1 MKYII
6 PLLLLYSCSTT
17 NKHKE
22 IRKSTIDSLSVVKI
36 DSNHSKTVDST
47 NVKRDNTVTVK
58 ETEGNYTK
66 ETVIEFDNTK
76 IASPLLTDSAIK
88 KAWEDGKPYTTEIIA
103 EDYFPVFLSR
113 PVKKITIKETGIK
126 KTKETTVADKNDSTN
141 VKKTDSGN
149 LTKDV
154 KTNLVK
160 TETVK
165 KKEVERTSYW
175 GWLWL
180 LLLIPAYIVYRYWDK
195 IKPYLKIV

>member
-22 IRKSTIDSLSVVKI
+22 IKKSTIDSVSVVKI
-36 DSNHSKTVDST
+36 DSSHSKTIDST
-47 NVKRDNTVTVK
+47 NVKKDNTVTVK

-66 ETVIEFDNTK
+66 ETVIEFDTV
-76 IASPLLTDSAIK
+76 ASTLKTYRAETSNVITQPSLS
-88 KAWEDGKPYTTEIIA
+88 EIIDA
-103 EDYFPVFLSR
+103 SDYFR
-113 PVKKITIKETGIK
+113 PIKKITIKETGVK
-126 KTKETTVADKNDSTN
+126 KTKETIVADKNDSTN
-141 VKKTDSGN
+141 VKKTDTGN

-160 TETVK
+160 TETIK
-165 KKEVERTSYW
+165 NKEVERTSYW

-180 LLLIPAYIVYRYWDK
+180 LLLIPAYLIYRNWPK
-195 IKPYLKIV
+195 IKLFFKFI

>member
-22 IRKSTIDSLSVVKI
+22 IKKSIIDSVSVVKI
-36 DSNHSKTVDST
+36 DSSHSNTIDST
-47 NVKRDNTVTVK
+47 NVKKDNTVTVK

-66 ETVIEFDNTK
+66 ETVIEFD
-76 IASPLLTDSAIK
+76 
-88 KAWEDGKPYTTEIIA
+88 TTRLNISNWPVTP
-103 EDYFPVFLSR
+103 EDYL
-113 PVKKITIKETGIK
+113 PVKSGAITKITIKETGVK
-126 KTKETTVADKNDSTN
+126 KTKETIVADKNDSTN
-141 VKKTDSGN
+141 VKKTDTGN

-160 TETVK
+160 TKTIK
-165 KKEVERTSYW
+165 NKEVERTSYW

-180 LLLIPAYIVYRYWDK
+180 LLLIPAYLVYRNWPK
-195 IKPYLKIV
+195 IKLFFKFI